1 MSEEAKLKE
10 LLKEKEKQLYE
21 QIKSTLDWLKT
32 LGDKVMTGT
41 ENEERQAILEF
52 LKKTLIVRR
61 EQVYYPRDR
70 KWTTYYEF
78 LLNTRPMV
86 WVTSSS
92 IGTTIGFFTR
102 DYSFAKCE
110 WEWMLPAEVG
120 MLIDAVVDY
129 ISDLEEP
136 PIP

>member
-1 MSEEAKLKE
+1 MSEEKLKE

-21 QIKSTLDWLKT
+21 QIKSILIWLEE
-32 LGDKVMTGT
+32 LGGKVIYGT
-41 ENEERQAILEF
+41 ESEEQQAILEF
-52 LKKTLIVRR
+52 LKKTLVVRR

-78 LLNTRPMV
+78 LLNTNPPV

-92 IGTTIGFFTR
+92 IGTTIGFSAREYNFT
-102 DYSFAKCE
+102 KCE
-110 WEWMLPAEVG
+110 WEWMLPAKAG

>member
-1 MSEEAKLKE
+1 MSGEKLKE

-21 QIKSTLDWLKT
+21 QVKSILLWLEE
-32 LGDKVMTGT
+32 LGDKVIYGT
-41 ENEERQAILEF
+41 ENEEQQAILEF
-52 LKKTLIVRR
+52 LKKTLIVRK
-61 EQVYYPRDR
+61 EQVYYPKDR
-70 KWTTYYEF
+70 KWTTHYEF
-78 LLNTRPMV
+78 LLNTKPMV

-110 WEWMLPAEVG
+110 WEWVLPAEAG
-120 MLIDAVVDY
+120 TLIYAVVDY